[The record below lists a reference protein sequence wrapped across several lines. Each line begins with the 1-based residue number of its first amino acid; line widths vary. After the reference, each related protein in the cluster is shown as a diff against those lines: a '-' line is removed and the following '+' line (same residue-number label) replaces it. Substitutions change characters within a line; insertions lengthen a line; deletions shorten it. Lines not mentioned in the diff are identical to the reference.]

1 MDPAAPVIELPLS
14 TLLLACGGLAALWA
28 ACILF
33 LRRSRPRATPDPSED
48 EKDWGIPT
56 VDAHAGG
63 HSPFHRWDP
72 RVKIVCLLLVMLCLA
87 ALKHLAW
94 AGLGLLASLAA
105 VRVARIPFRYPLRR
119 LAAMGTFL
127 AMFVLIMPLTAP
139 VKAGDTV
146 VVFQHAAFLSFN
158 LRGLFLALLICTKAC
173 AIAVLMEPLLST
185 APFPVTIQALASLR
199 VPSFVCQMVLLAH
212 RYVFV
217 FQDETHR
224 MLKGM
229 AARGFE
235 KRTNLETLRTV
246 GNFLGMLLVRSFE
259 RTQRIYDAMIS
270 RGYDGSFPDAATF
283 RANRTDWLMAAS
295 WMLFGIGLLIA
306 DHFVGGP
313 Q

>member
-1 MDPAAPVIELPLS
+1 MDPTTRVIELPMS
-14 TLLLACGGLAALWA
+14 TLLLACGGLAALWI

-33 LRRSRPRATPDPSED
+33 LRRSRSRAASNLSEA
-48 EKDWGIPT
+48 ERDWGIPA

-63 HSPFHRWDP
+63 DSPFHRWDP
-72 RVKIVCLLLVMLCLA
+72 RVKIVSLLLVMLSLA
-87 ALKHLAW
+87 ALKHLSW
-94 AGLGLLASLAA
+94 AALGLLASLVA
-105 VRVARIPFRYPLRR
+105 VRVARIPFRFPLRR

-127 AMFVLIMPLTAP
+127 AMFVVVMPLTAP
-139 VKAGDTV
+139 IKGGDTV
-146 VVFQHAAFLSFN
+146 VTFQHAAFLSFN
-158 LRGLFLALLICTKAC
+158 LRGLYLALLICTKAC

-217 FQDETHR
+217 FQDETQR

-270 RGYDGSFPDAATF
+270 RGYDGSFPEATAF
-283 RANRTDWLMAAS
+283 RATPKDWAKAAGS
-295 WMLFGIGLLIA
+295 LFFGIGLLIA
-306 DHFVGGP
+306 DYFAGGVR
-313 Q
+313 